1 MWGLIIAAMVAGT
14 IAIVPNSGAVVTG
27 PRADCV
33 AMALEVRFQL
43 TELATSD
50 GDAYP
55 IYQSKLREFALT
67 QSADLDVCVRYGR
80 TKGGR

>member
-1 MWGLIIAAMVAGT
+1 MLHWIHALIMAGVL
-14 IAIVPNSGAVVTG
+14 AIVPSTGAIIHG

-43 TELATSD
+43 AELATSD

-55 IYQSKLREFALT
+55 IYRDKLREFALA
-67 QSADLDVCVRYGR
+67 QSADLDVCVRYG
-80 TKGGR
+80 KQGRGR

>member
-1 MWGLIIAAMVAGT
+1 MWGLIIAAMMAGT
-14 IAIVPNSGAVVTG
+14 IAIVPHSGDVVTG
-27 PRADCV
+27 PRADCI
-33 AMALEVRFQL
+33 AAALEVRFQL

-55 IYQSKLREFALT
+55 IYQSKAREFALT
-67 QSADLDVCVRYGR
+67 QSADLDVCVRYGK

>member
-1 MWGLIIAAMVAGT
+1 MWAAIIAAIIAGT
-14 IAIVPNSGAVVTG
+14 IAIVPYSGDVVTG

-43 TELATSD
+43 AELATSD

-55 IYQSKLREFALT
+55 IYRDKLREFALA
-67 QSADLDVCVRYGR
+67 QSADLDVCVRYG
-80 TKGGR
+80 KQGRGR

>member
-14 IAIVPNSGAVVTG
+14 IAIVPHSGDVVTG

-43 TELATSD
+43 AELATSD
-50 GDAYP
+50 GDAFP
-55 IYQSKLREFALT
+55 IYRDKLREFALT
-67 QSADLDVCVRYGR
+67 QSGNLDVCVQYGKR
-80 TKGGR
+80 GRGR